1 MSLKVA
7 AAYIRVSDERQ
18 DEYSPESQLKLIQ
31 KYAKDHEYIVPDE
44 YIFYDDGIS
53 AKSVKK
59 RKEFNRMIALAKS
72 DEKPFCAIFVWKFS
86 RFARNQEESIVYK
99 SLLKKKGVSVVSVSE
114 PIADE
119 VFGSLIER
127 IIEWMDEYYLIRL
140 SGEVKRGMIEKA
152 SRGEPVSI
160 APFGYDLKDK
170 KLIPNSD
177 APYVS
182 DIFNA
187 YLNGAGQREIAR
199 NLALKGIKTRRGN
212 APDNRFVDYI
222 LNNPVYIGKI
232 RWSTDGKAASRRDY
246 SNENIMIV
254 DGEHEPIIDLDLWN
268 KAQERLQETKRLY
281 GRYQRREQPVQ
292 FMLKGLVRCSSCGA
306 TLVMQSTA
314 CMSIQCHNYARGT
327 CGVSHSLSINKA
339 NKAVVSALEQAV
351 NDLSFTVE
359 PASIPKESTSSIDYD
374 KLIKLEETKLQKIKE
389 AYLSGVDSLEEYKQN
404 KATVQETIGRLK
416 EEKESKQST
425 EPASIDKCVFAKKVL
440 NVLEFIKSPD
450 VTEQAKNEALRS
462 IISRIIYVK
471 PENRLDIIFYI

>member
-72 DEKPFCAIFVWKFS
+72 DEKPFSAIFVWKFS

-160 APFGYDLKDK
+160 APFGYDIKDK

-246 SNENIMIV
+246 SNKNIMIV

-268 KAQERLQETKRLY
+268 KVQERLQETKRLY

-314 CMSIQCHNYARGT
+314 CMSMQCHNYARGT

-359 PASIPKESTSSIDYD
+359 PASIPKERNNSIDYD
-374 KLIKLEETKLQKIKE
+374 KLIKSEEVKLKKIKE

-404 KATVQETIGRLK
+404 KAMVQETISRLK
-416 EEKESKQST
+416 EEKESKENT
-425 EPASIDKCVFAKKVL
+425 EPASINKNAFAKKVL

>member
-72 DEKPFCAIFVWKFS
+72 DEKPFSAIFVWKFS

-99 SLLKKKGVSVVSVSE
+99 SLLKKKGISVVSVSE

-152 SRGEPVSI
+152 GRGEPVSI
-160 APFGYDLKDK
+160 PPFGYDLKNK
-170 KLIPNSD
+170 KLLPNAD

-232 RWSTDGKAASRRDY
+232 RWSTDGKAASKRDY

-268 KAQERLQETKRLY
+268 KVQERLQETKRLY

-314 CMSIQCHNYARGT
+314 CMSMQCHNYARGT

-374 KLIKLEETKLQKIKE
+374 KLIKSEEVKLQKIKE

-404 KATVQETIGRLK
+404 KATVQETISRLK

-425 EPASIDKCVFAKKVL
+425 EPASIDKRIFAKKVL

-471 PENRLDIIFYI
+471 PENRLDIIFYV

>member
-72 DEKPFCAIFVWKFS
+72 DEKPFSAIFVWKFS

-182 DIFNA
+182 DIFNV

-232 RWSTDGKAASRRDY
+232 RWSTDGKAASKRDY

-268 KAQERLQETKRLY
+268 KVQERLQETKRLY

-292 FMLKGLVRCSSCGA
+292 FMLKGLVRCSSCGS

-314 CMSIQCHNYARGT
+314 CMSMQCHNYARGT

-359 PASIPKESTSSIDYD
+359 PASIPKERTSSIDYD
-374 KLIKLEETKLQKIKE
+374 KLIKSEEVKLQKIKE

-404 KATVQETIGRLK
+404 KATVQKTISKLK
-416 EEKESKQST
+416 DEKESKQSI
-425 EPASIDKCVFAKKVL
+425 EPASIDKSVFAKKVL

-471 PENRLDIIFYI
+471 PENRLDIIFYV

>member
-72 DEKPFCAIFVWKFS
+72 NEKPFSAIFVWKFS

-177 APYVS
+177 APCVS

-212 APDNRFVDYI
+212 APDNRFIDYI

-254 DGEHEPIIDLDLWN
+254 DGEHEPIIDLELWD
-268 KAQERLQETKRLY
+268 KVQERLQETKRLY

-306 TLVMQSTA
+306 TLVMQSA
-314 CMSIQCHNYARGT
+314 SCMSMQCHNYARGT
-327 CGVSHSLSINKA
+327 CGLSHSLSINKA

-359 PASIPKESTSSIDYD
+359 PASIPKESTNSIDYE
-374 KLIKLEETKLQKIKE
+374 KLIKSEEAKLQKIKE

-404 KATVQETIGRLK
+404 KAIVQETICSLK

-425 EPASIDKCVFAKKVL
+425 EPTFIDKSVFAKKVL

-462 IISRIIYVK
+462 IISKIIYVK
-471 PENRLDIIFYI
+471 PENRLDIIFYV

>member
-72 DEKPFCAIFVWKFS
+72 DEKPFSAIFVWKFS

-152 SRGEPVSI
+152 GRGEPVSI
-160 APFGYDLKDK
+160 PPFGYDLKNK
-170 KLIPNSD
+170 KLLPNAD

-212 APDNRFVDYI
+212 APDNRFIDYI

-246 SNENIMIV
+246 SNEN
-254 DGEHEPIIDLDLWN
+254 
-268 KAQERLQETKRLY
+268 
-281 GRYQRREQPVQ
+281 
-292 FMLKGLVRCSSCGA
+292 
-306 TLVMQSTA
+306 
-314 CMSIQCHNYARGT
+314 
-327 CGVSHSLSINKA
+327 
-339 NKAVVSALEQAV
+339 
-351 NDLSFTVE
+351 
-359 PASIPKESTSSIDYD
+359 YD
-374 KLIKLEETKLQKIKE
+374 
-389 AYLSGVDSLEEYKQN
+389 
-404 KATVQETIGRLK
+404 
-416 EEKESKQST
+416 
-425 EPASIDKCVFAKKVL
+425 C
-440 NVLEFIKSPD
+440 
-450 VTEQAKNEALRS
+450 
-462 IISRIIYVK
+462 
-471 PENRLDIIFYI
+471 

>member
-72 DEKPFCAIFVWKFS
+72 DEKPFSAIFVWKFS

-160 APFGYDLKDK
+160 PPFGYDLKDK

-187 YLNGAGQREIAR
+187 YHNGAGQREIAR

-212 APDNRFVDYI
+212 APDNRFIDYI

-254 DGEHEPIIDLDLWN
+254 DGEHEPIIDLELWN
-268 KAQERLQETKRLY
+268 KVQERLQETKRLY

-292 FMLKGLVRCSSCGA
+292 FMLKGLMRCSSCGA
-306 TLVMQSTA
+306 TLIMQSTA
-314 CMSIQCHNYARGT
+314 CMSMQCHNYSRGS

-339 NKAVVSALEQAV
+339 NNAVVSALEQAV

-359 PASIPKESTSSIDYD
+359 PASTPKESTHSIDYD
-374 KLIKLEETKLQKIKE
+374 KLIKSEEVKLQKIKE

-404 KATVQETIGRLK
+404 KSTVQETISRLK
-416 EEKESKQST
+416 EEKESKQNIK
-425 EPASIDKCVFAKKVL
+425 PASIDKSVFAKKVL

-471 PENRLDIIFYI
+471 PENKLDIIFYI

>member
-72 DEKPFCAIFVWKFS
+72 DEKPFSAIFVWKFS

-160 APFGYDLKDK
+160 APFGYDIKDK

-232 RWSTDGKAASRRDY
+232 RWSTDGKAASKRDY

-268 KAQERLQETKRLY
+268 KVQERLQETKRLY

-314 CMSIQCHNYARGT
+314 CMSMQCHNYARGT

-351 NDLSFTVE
+351 NDLNFTVE
-359 PASIPKESTSSIDYD
+359 PASIPKESTNTIDYD
-374 KLIKLEETKLQKIKE
+374 KLIKSEETKLQKIKE

-404 KATVQETIGRLK
+404 KATVQETINRLK

-425 EPASIDKCVFAKKVL
+425 EPASIDKSVFAKKVFS
-440 NVLEFIKSPD
+440 VLEFIKSPD

-471 PENRLDIIFYI
+471 PENRLDIIFYV

>member
-72 DEKPFCAIFVWKFS
+72 DEKPFSAIFVWKFS

-152 SRGEPVSI
+152 GRGEPVSI
-160 APFGYDLKDK
+160 PPFGYDLKNK
-170 KLIPNSD
+170 KLLPNAD

-232 RWSTDGKAASRRDY
+232 RWSTDGKAASKRDY

-268 KAQERLQETKRLY
+268 KVQERLQETKRLY

-314 CMSIQCHNYARGT
+314 CMSMQCHNYARGT

-359 PASIPKESTSSIDYD
+359 PASIPKESTGSIDYD
-374 KLIKLEETKLQKIKE
+374 KLIKSEEVKLQKIKE

-404 KATVQETIGRLK
+404 KAMVQETISRLK
-416 EEKESKQST
+416 EEKESKENT
-425 EPASIDKCVFAKKVL
+425 EPASINKNAFAKKVL

-471 PENRLDIIFYI
+471 PENRLDIIFYV